1 MTALTLPL
9 KNGCKYRRRNGS
21 VATVLQVTPIGT
33 AWCDN
38 GADVLTDSG
47 LASGSQR
54 NHPHDI
60 VEDYVVPTGH
70 SYQPK
75 GHPHAASMLL
85 YAQDAAETDKPW
97 ERWEYLSTVQ
107 ARWKS
112 LQETNP
118 RWDLE
123 TQYRRI
129 PRTIRI
135 GEFDVP
141 EPLRTAPEPG
151 QHFYVTTILH
161 PKQRAEG
168 LSWRGNDTQQHWLR
182 TGVLHLTSEAAELH
196 ARALLSFTQS

>member
-1 MTALTLPL
+1 MSALTLPL
-9 KNGCKYRRRNGS
+9 KLGHKYRRRNGS
-21 VATVLQVTPIGT
+21 VAIVLQVTPTGT
-33 AWCDN
+33 AWCNIDS
-38 GADVLTDSG
+38 DVLAESG
-47 LASGSQR
+47 RVPNGLC
-54 NHPHDI
+54 HPHDI
-60 VEDYVVPTGH
+60 VEDYVGQ

-182 TGVLHLTSEAAELH
+182 AGVLHLTSEAAELH
-196 ARALLSFTQS
+196 ARALLSLTQS